1 MIFTKIKELDAV
13 LLNDGREGTV
23 LETYEDG
30 RVFMIEI
37 CDEERRTI
45 ALPFVK
51 VEDISKVTYRA

>member
-23 LETYEDG
+23 LETHEDG

-37 CDEERRTI
+37 CDEEGRTI
-45 ALPFVK
+45 DMPFVK